1 MMDATLDSLSCAR
14 FTPTAANVSGF
25 TRLSACADLS
35 AARSMRRISSA
46 PVSAAFLPPVL
57 SSARPSAVAVRNALM
72 RLKSSGWRMRSCSI
86 LRSFSESESSSSS
99 KAPASD
105 SRFTRAASLARR
117 RNSDRDNTPFLRTF
131 GFGAPVCSAAAVSSF
146 ASARFSSMLNAGANL
161 FRFFPVTGSTT
172 RPSESDSRPAAS
184 SESEDILRSS
194 ESDAPSSSSSS
205 DTPSSSSSDTPSSS
219 SSSSSSSSLASSS
232 PSSSTSSSSSSPSS
246 PSSSASRRAASAAK
260 RSSRRRL
267 AMSFCRSS
275 APATRSAATSDAP
288 NAATDLSSSAPF
300 PRSFFSSIPGASS
313 LKSEM
318 SARAAVATGLSL
330 ARLYCA
336 RSCNKSACITSGHRR
351 QISRTV
357 FIPTATTS
365 GRARSC
371 TNWFTSCLSNGS
383 SASGGTSSW
392 HAVAHAASS
401 FVTSRWFGC
410 TYRCKNGY
418 RCMRCSLCKPTTRLR
433 TWIKS
438 IFVSNVSAVPAC
450 SRWNRRSAKACG
462 SFTKVIAANR
472 ASLEMPSSF
481 LLARRMEATWRF
493 SFSCFFFF
501 VRVTPLLYAR

>member
-86 LRSFSESESSSSS
+86 LRSFSESESESES
-99 KAPASD
+99 PASASD
-105 SRFTRAASLARR
+105 KRFTRAASLARR
-117 RNSDRDNTPFLRTF
+117 RNSDKDNTPFLRTF
-131 GFGAPVCSAAAVSSF
+131 GFGAPVRSAAAVSSF
-146 ASARFSSMLNAGANL
+146 ASARFSSMLNAGANR

-194 ESDAPSSSSSS
+194 ESDAPS
-205 DTPSSSSSDTPSSS
+205 SSSSSDTPSSS

-357 FIPTATTS
+357 FMPTATTS

-383 SASGGTSSW
+383 RASGGTSSW

-433 TWIKS
+433 T
-438 IFVSNVSAVPAC
+438 
-450 SRWNRRSAKACG
+450 
-462 SFTKVIAANR
+462 
-472 ASLEMPSSF
+472 
-481 LLARRMEATWRF
+481 
-493 SFSCFFFF
+493 
-501 VRVTPLLYAR
+501 

>member
-1 MMDATLDSLSCAR
+1 MTRAASGKFFRFAFSTLDVPPLFLFLRSCAAPNTPRSSRPAMMDATLDSLSCAR

-117 RNSDRDNTPFLRTF
+117 LNSDRDNTPFLRTF

-146 ASARFSSMLNAGANL
+146 ASARFSSMLNAGANR

-205 DTPSSSSSDTPSSS
+205 DTPSSSSSSDTPSSS

-288 NAATDLSSSAPF
+288 NAATDLSSSAPAT
-300 PRSFFSSIPGASS
+300 RNTCAYACRRCTRDTRRVGAVFVRPV
-313 LKSEM
+313 
-318 SARAAVATGLSL
+318 ARA
-330 ARLYCA
+330 
-336 RSCNKSACITSGHRR
+336 
-351 QISRTV
+351 
-357 FIPTATTS
+357 
-365 GRARSC
+365 
-371 TNWFTSCLSNGS
+371 
-383 SASGGTSSW
+383 
-392 HAVAHAASS
+392 
-401 FVTSRWFGC
+401 
-410 TYRCKNGY
+410 
-418 RCMRCSLCKPTTRLR
+418 
-433 TWIKS
+433 
-438 IFVSNVSAVPAC
+438 
-450 SRWNRRSAKACG
+450 
-462 SFTKVIAANR
+462 
-472 ASLEMPSSF
+472 
-481 LLARRMEATWRF
+481 
-493 SFSCFFFF
+493 
-501 VRVTPLLYAR
+501 

>member
-86 LRSFSESESSSSS
+86 LRSFSESESESESAS
-99 KAPASD
+99 PASA

-117 RNSDRDNTPFLRTF
+117 LNSDRDKTPFLRTF

-146 ASARFSSMLNAGANL
+146 ASARFSSMLNAGANR

-172 RPSESDSRPAAS
+172 RPSESDSAPAASTSASS

-194 ESDAPSSSSSS
+194 ESDAPSSSPES
-205 DTPSSSSSDTPSSS
+205 DAPSSSSSSDTPSSS
-219 SSSSSSSSLASSS
+219 SSSSSSSSLASPS

-288 NAATDLSSSAPF
+288 NAATDLSSSAPAT
-300 PRSFFSSIPGASS
+300 RKTCACACRRCTRDTRQVGAVFVRPV
-313 LKSEM
+313 
-318 SARAAVATGLSL
+318 ARA
-330 ARLYCA
+330 
-336 RSCNKSACITSGHRR
+336 
-351 QISRTV
+351 
-357 FIPTATTS
+357 
-365 GRARSC
+365 
-371 TNWFTSCLSNGS
+371 
-383 SASGGTSSW
+383 
-392 HAVAHAASS
+392 
-401 FVTSRWFGC
+401 
-410 TYRCKNGY
+410 
-418 RCMRCSLCKPTTRLR
+418 
-433 TWIKS
+433 
-438 IFVSNVSAVPAC
+438 
-450 SRWNRRSAKACG
+450 
-462 SFTKVIAANR
+462 
-472 ASLEMPSSF
+472 
-481 LLARRMEATWRF
+481 
-493 SFSCFFFF
+493 
-501 VRVTPLLYAR
+501 